1 MAKNVLDVGLA
12 SKVNN
17 EDGVLINASTQDLV
31 LLLNVQFAKRHTNE
45 KIHQD
50 IVQMNVRKLKQS
62 LK

>member
-1 MAKNVLDVGLA
+1 MVKNVSDVGLA
-12 SKVNN
+12 SKINN

-50 IVQMNVRKLKQS
+50 IVRMNVGKLKQF

>member
-1 MAKNVLDVGLA
+1 MVKNVSDVELA
-12 SKVNN
+12 SKINN

-31 LLLNVQFAKRHTNE
+31 LLLNAQFAKRDTNE

-50 IVQMNVRKLKQS
+50 IVRMNVGKLKQS